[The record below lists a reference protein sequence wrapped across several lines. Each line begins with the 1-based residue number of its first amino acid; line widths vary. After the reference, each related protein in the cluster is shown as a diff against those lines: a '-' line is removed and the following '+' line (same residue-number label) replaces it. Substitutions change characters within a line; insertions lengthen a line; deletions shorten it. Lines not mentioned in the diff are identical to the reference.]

1 MTAREVM
8 SNTWDVVKKALEV
21 MERHGVA
28 YILFFSDKT
37 VVMDPDADFVYEF
50 LPAPQMEVYKL
61 LIIKA
66 PFTRMKDTVITIAK
80 KPLREPYPFRGL

>member
-1 MTAREVM
+1 MTAEIIKT
-8 SNTWDVVKKALEV
+8 SDVAKKALEV

>member
-1 MTAREVM
+1 MEVI
-8 SNTWDVVKKALEV
+8 KKALEL
-21 MERHGVA
+21 MERRGIA
-28 YILFFSDKT
+28 YVLFLSDKT
-37 VVMDPDADFVYEF
+37 VVMDPDAEDVHEF
-50 LPAPQMEVYKL
+50 PPTNQMEVYKL

>member
-1 MTAREVM
+1 MTAEIIKT
-8 SNTWDVVKKALEV
+8 SDVAKKALEI
-21 MERHGVA
+21 MERRGIA
-28 YILFFSDKT
+28 YVLFLSDKT
-37 VVMDPDADFVYEF
+37 VVMDPDAEDIHEF
-50 LPAPQMEVYKL
+50 PPTNQMEVYKL